1 MMNFKIFAL
10 AIIGITFL
18 FQTYVEWLQIKS
30 AEREIPENVRDV
42 YDKDAYQK
50 WLCYYKEKTRLSLF
64 RHIVF
69 YVITFVIVGFDV
81 YAGIVDGLS
90 LKGDYAAAL
99 GVLVAH
105 MLVSLV
111 YDIPF
116 SYVNFMKVEQKY
128 GFNRMTKKTFIV
140 DQIKQAVIGLV
151 LTGGICALFI
161 LVHKALGNWLL
172 PVFTGIMLVFL
183 LVMAML
189 TPVIGKIYNKF
200 QPLPE
205 GGLKDRLTKLLE
217 DNGCTVKAIRVMDGS
232 RRSTKA
238 NAFFAGMGRTKT
250 IVLYDTLLEQM
261 TEDEI
266 MAVFAHE
273 MGHNKHRD
281 ILKNYAM
288 NIFHIALAVL
298 LAWGLVSKPEIY
310 GDFGFQGL
318 NYGFGFYLLSGV
330 CLSFLSPF
338 LGLFTNLF
346 FRQFEYAADRFAAE
360 NGYGEALVS
369 ALKVLA
375 RNSFYCL
382 SPHPVLETLTSSHPT
397 ISQRVAEIENLTV
410 GSHGK
415 ET

>member
-1 MMNFKIFAL
+1 MINFKILAL
-10 AIIGITFL
+10 AVIGITFL
-18 FQTYVEWLQIKS
+18 FQMYVEWLQIKS

-50 WLCYYKEKTRLSLF
+50 WLCYFKEKTRLSLF
-64 RHIVF
+64 RHIVS

-81 YAGIVDGLS
+81 YAGIVDGLA

-99 GVLVAH
+99 GVLAAD

-116 SYVNFMKVEQKY
+116 SYVDSMKVEQKY

-140 DQIKQAVIGLV
+140 DQIKQTVIGLA
-151 LTGGICALFI
+151 LMGGICALFI

-172 PVFTGIMLVFL
+172 PAFTGIMLVFV
-183 LVMAML
+183 LVIAML

-205 GGLKDRLTKLLE
+205 GGLKERLTKLLE
-217 DNGCTVKAIRVMDGS
+217 GNGCTVKAIKVMDGS

-238 NAFFAGMGRTKT
+238 NAYFAGMGRTKT

-266 MAVFAHE
+266 VAVFAHE
-273 MGHNKHRD
+273 MGHNKHKD
-281 ILKNYAM
+281 ILKNYVM
-288 NIFHIALAVL
+288 SIINIALVVL
-298 LAWGLVSKPEIY
+298 LAWGLVSMPEIY

-318 NYGFGFYLLSGV
+318 NYGFAFYLLSVV

-338 LGLFTNLF
+338 LGLFSNLF
-346 FRQFEYAADRFAAE
+346 SRRFEYAADRFAAE
-360 NGYGEALVS
+360 NGYGEALAS

-375 RNSFYCL
+375 RNSFDCL
-382 SPHPVLETLTSSHPT
+382 SPHPVLVALTSSHPT
-397 ISQRVAEIENLTV
+397 ISQRVAEIENLTS

-415 ET
+415 EA